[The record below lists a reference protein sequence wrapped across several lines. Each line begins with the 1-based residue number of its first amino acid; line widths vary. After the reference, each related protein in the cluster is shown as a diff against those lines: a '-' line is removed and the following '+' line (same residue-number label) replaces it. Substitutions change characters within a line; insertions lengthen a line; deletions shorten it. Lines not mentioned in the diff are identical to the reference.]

1 MVYNLEQVSGVEAQ
15 ACFLAGD
22 ETVPGRVVIEVAFN
36 KHLNPGIWSHHNEQR
51 VYLPTPWHSYPT
63 LLILFLAT
71 GTKRFRLSDW
81 ETNQDWVRSQ
91 KRKPGPT

>member
-1 MVYNLEQVSGVEAQ
+1 MNRECIYPLQGTPRRGWEWE
-15 ACFLAGD
+15 
-22 ETVPGRVVIEVAFN
+22 GRGSDTSRPA
-36 KHLNPGIWSHHNEQR
+36 
-51 VYLPTPWHSYPT
+51 YPA

-81 ETNQDWVRSQ
+81 ETNQDWVRPQ